1 MSVFVVLK
9 GIPPMGSS
17 MPEGDWF
24 ARIERSL
31 EEHPQ
36 DWVTAATQMG
46 EDDAWS
52 LLSWAEVAASHVVR
66 TKSRRTLITSAFAV
80 SIVLQSDIDWR
91 ECSLVASLLHRAA
104 DLSDIDFAACAA
116 EGCALAGP
124 IGEQALPLL
133 LGAEART
140 PSTHV
145 ESGTQG
151 TFSFT
156 RRPPDFDVH
165 DLMRRLGVS
174 EG

>member
-1 MSVFVVLK
+1 
-9 GIPPMGSS
+9 MGSS

>member
-9 GIPPMGSS
+9 GIPPVGSS
-17 MPEGDWF
+17 LPEGDWF
-24 ARIERSL
+24 VRIERSL

-36 DWVTAATQMG
+36 DWVTAATEMG

-52 LLSWAEVAASHVVR
+52 LLSWAEVAANHIVR
-66 TKSRRTLITSAFAV
+66 SKARRTLITSAFAV
-80 SIVLQSDIDWR
+80 SIVLQSGIDWR

-104 DLSDIDFAACAA
+104 DLSGIDFAACAA
-116 EGCALAGP
+116 EGCALAGSV
-124 IGEQALPLL
+124 GEQALPLL
-133 LGAEART
+133 LGAGAKT

-145 ESGTQG
+145 DSGTQG

-156 RRPPDFDVH
+156 RRAPEFDVH
-165 DLMRRLGVS
+165 DLMRRLGAS